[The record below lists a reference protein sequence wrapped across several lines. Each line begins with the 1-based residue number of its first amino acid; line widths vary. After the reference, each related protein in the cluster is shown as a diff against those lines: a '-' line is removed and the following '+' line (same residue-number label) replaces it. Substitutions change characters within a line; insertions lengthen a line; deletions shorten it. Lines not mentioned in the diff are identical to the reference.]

1 MSLKENAK
9 YVKEELNSEEKFLEG
24 IVRVERFYKKNKLI
38 IIAAV
43 VIVIG
48 SIIGLY
54 VTKSIQDKNKLE
66 ANIAFNKVLENPK
79 DADSL
84 NILKEKNIQLYQ
96 VAQFMQG
103 LKEGNTPDIKLKYL
117 KDLVDYQKALDSKD
131 INKLNSVSMQ
141 KDFLLKEFA
150 ILNKALLE
158 VDSGKYE
165 DAKATLNLIPETS
178 KANDLVN
185 ILKHYLITK

>member
-24 IVRVERFYKKNKLI
+24 FVRVERFYKKNKLI

-54 VTKSIQDKNKLE
+54 VTKNIQDKNKLE

-79 DADSL
+79 DVDAL